1 MLTIQNLNITF
12 DTKPLVTDFSLTVA
26 DGEIVCLRGESGCGK
41 TSILRA
47 ILGFIDY
54 QGTITLDSHTL
65 TPDNISTL
73 RQQMAY
79 VPQDTLMPY
88 DTVRDMIQ
96 GILSLRANTTPW
108 DSHSIMHEWT
118 YLDLDDSLYESPLSQ
133 LSGGQRQRI
142 MLSIVALP
150 WKKLL
155 LLDEPTS
162 ALDDHTASRVADY
175 LHRLAQQRNIPIL
188 AVSHSTHFASL
199 CDREVGLGVKKL
211 KELEELRR

>member
-1 MLTIQNLNITF
+1 MLSIRNLQIEYDSKVIVRN
-12 DTKPLVTDFSLTVA
+12 LTLQVA
-26 DGEIVCLRGESGCGK
+26 DGEVVCLRGESGCGK

-54 QGTITLDSHTL
+54 QGTIMLDSDLL
-65 TPDNISTL
+65 TPDNISAM

-96 GILSLRANTTPW
+96 GILSLRANTTTPW
-108 DSHSIMHEWT
+108 DSYRIKYEWID
-118 YLDLDDSLYESPLSQ
+118 LDLDDSLYESPLSQ

-142 MLSIVALP
+142 MLSIVAIP

-162 ALDDHTASRVADY
+162 ALDDRTASRVAEY
-175 LHRLAQQRNIPIL
+175 LHRLAQQRNIPVL
-188 AVSHSTHFASL
+188 AVSHSDTFAQQ
-199 CDREVGLGVKKL
+199 CNKIIDIP
-211 KELEELRR
+211 

>member
-47 ILGFIDY
+47 ILGFIDF
-54 QGTITLDSHTL
+54 
-65 TPDNISTL
+65 
-73 RQQMAY
+73 
-79 VPQDTLMPY
+79 
-88 DTVRDMIQ
+88 RDMIQ

-175 LHRLAQQRNIPIL
+175 LHRLAQLRNIPIL

-199 CDREVGLGVKKL
+199 CDKTVGLAPNS
-211 KELEELRR
+211 